1 MYMKLKD
8 GKSKVLTLSYDDGVV
23 QDIRLMKI
31 LDQYGL
37 KCTFNISSGRYV
49 AEETVRQTFT
59 GRMKLSEAKELY
71 IGSGHEVAI
80 HGFNHPHMARLKS
93 TGVLTEVLDDRK
105 GIEKDYGILARGMAY
120 PHGSYSDQVVELLK
134 QCGIVYSRTTKSTEN
149 FTFPENWLTWH
160 PTCHHKNPRLMEL
173 AKRFAEKDLRYPS
186 ESQLFYLWGHS
197 YEFDNDDNWQVIEEF
212 ASYIGG
218 RDNIWYATNIEIYDY
233 VRAYE
238 SLQISVDEKI
248 VHNPSAIDVW
258 FFKGG
263 KTYCVPAGETIRL

>member
-23 QDIRLMKI
+23 QDIRLMKM

-49 AEETVRQTFT
+49 PEEMHRQTFT

-93 TGVLTEVLDDRK
+93 AGVLTEVLDDRK
-105 GIEKDYGILARGMAY
+105 GIEQDYGMLARGMAY
-120 PHGSYSDQVVELLK
+120 PHGEYSDEVVQMLK
-134 QCGIVYSRTTKSTEN
+134 QCGIVYSRTTQTTEK

-173 AKRFAEKDLRYPS
+173 AKQFAEKDLRYPS
-186 ESQLFYLWGHS
+186 ECRLFYLWGHS
-197 YEFDNDDNWQVIEEF
+197 YEFDNNDNWQIIEEF
-212 ASYIGG
+212 SSYIGG
-218 RDNIWYATNIEIYDY
+218 RDDVWYATNIEIYDY

-238 SLQISVDEKI
+238 SLQTSVEEKI

-263 KTYCVPAGETIRL
+263 KTYCVPAGKTIEI